1 MDQAGGEVE
10 AVGMLKASQRMD
22 LGFSISAIS
31 SGESSSSFGSA
42 AAAAAA
48 AGLSSDDVE
57 MLGKV

>member
-1 MDQAGGEVE
+1 
-10 AVGMLKASQRMD
+10 MLKASQRMD